1 MATAGLLALLLV
13 LAACG
18 ASATATPEP
27 EPEEPDTTMETD
39 DDAMDDGDAMVS
51 HLRPKSEWTAENP
64 ATSEEIEAELANYR
78 GTEPQHRKLGRSLA
92 ESNKASCVGPL
103 LRKVWDPYR

>member
-1 MATAGLLALLLV
+1 MLV

-64 ATSEEIEAELANYR
+64 ATIEEIEAELANYPDR
-78 GTEPQHRKLGRSLA
+78 ASTLQAGAELGR
-92 ESNKASCVGPL
+92 EQ
-103 LRKVWDPYR
+103 